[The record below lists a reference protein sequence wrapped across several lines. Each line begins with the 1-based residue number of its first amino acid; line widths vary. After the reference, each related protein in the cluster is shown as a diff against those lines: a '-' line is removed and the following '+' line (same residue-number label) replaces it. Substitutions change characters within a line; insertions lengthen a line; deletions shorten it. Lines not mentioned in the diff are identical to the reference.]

1 MARNHSRLVT
11 PEFCGSVAVMK
22 EPVDL
27 RILQANER
35 TLLAWVRTGLALMAF
50 GFVVARLALWLR
62 HEGLQQNGGI
72 SLGFG
77 TAVIAIGAACEVVGA
92 IRFVTARRAILA
104 GQPIEPGSV
113 GPVAVASAVAAVGLS
128 LMVYLLVVD

>member
-1 MARNHSRLVT
+1 
-11 PEFCGSVAVMK
+11 MK
-22 EPVDL
+22 ERVDL
-27 RILQANER
+27 RVLQANER

-62 HEGLQQNGGI
+62 HEGQKEDGGV

-77 TAVIAIGAACEVVGA
+77 AAVIAIGAACEVMGA
-92 IRFVTARRAILA
+92 IRFVTARRALLA
-104 GQPIEPGSV
+104 GQPIEPGFI
-113 GPVAVASAVAAVGLS
+113 GPVAVASAVAALGLS